1 MRTRSLATNYSG
13 IAAKAIML
21 VVLALAAQAGTG
33 QTVSFAPVCAA
44 RDLEAVTLIEQRGQ
58 GEEMASERV
67 ANAAFTMLLAR
78 EVCAERRVEEALA
91 LYDSI
96 IGALHPMVSQRPR

>member
-1 MRTRSLATNYSG
+1 MRAGSLATNYSG
-13 IAAKAIML
+13 IAAKAITL

-33 QTVSFAPVCAA
+33 QTVAFAPVCAA

-78 EVCAERRVEEALA
+78 EVCAEGRVEEALA

-96 IGALHPMVSQRPR
+96 IGSLHPMVSQRPR